1 MMMFIMNITFQ
12 SINWTIRRY
21 RDVTDNRLN

>member
-1 MMMFIMNITFQ
+1 MMMFIMDITFQ

-21 RDVTDNRLN
+21 RDVTDNRPN